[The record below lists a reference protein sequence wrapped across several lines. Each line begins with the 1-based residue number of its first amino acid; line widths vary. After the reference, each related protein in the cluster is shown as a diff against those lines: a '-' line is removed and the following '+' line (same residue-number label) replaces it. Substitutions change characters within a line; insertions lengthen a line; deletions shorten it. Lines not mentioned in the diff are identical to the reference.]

1 MSSVA
6 GQASDGWWQSRLS
19 PFVRGFDPSGYAA
32 VRDEMAA
39 ARAAGVDILP
49 LKGSTIQA
57 LAPHVLE
64 AVVAG
69 AHTNMHGHARGLPE
83 LRAAIS
89 RKLSARNGIVADP
102 EREILVTGGSKHALH
117 MLLMT
122 LLEPG
127 DEVVFPTPAYTYWG
141 SVRLAHGKP
150 VAVLMR
156 EADGYRWDPEAI
168 EAAVTPRTRVLL
180 LCAPMIPTG
189 YVPTAEDLLA
199 MGEIAERH
207 DLVIVMDEAHENLV
221 FDGRRHVSAASLGAL
236 RERTVTLFSMTKAHN
251 LTGYRI
257 GYLVG
262 NAALIDQVAKMV
274 EWSVLLNPY
283 LPQLAAKAV
292 LEGPQDWLEDM
303 IRLAERNRNVVS
315 AVLDELEGVSHVR
328 PAGGMYHFINV
339 RGTGLTD
346 LELYRRLLREHGIPT
361 EPGWISGEAGH
372 LRLTALGSPEAVV
385 DELAHRLRIAW
396 QKL

>member
-1 MSSVA
+1 VA
-6 GQASDGWWQSRLS
+6 PSD
-19 PFVRGFDPSGYAA
+19 A
-32 VRDEMAA
+32 VYTCPMHPQIQQIGPGSCPICGMA
-39 ARAAGVDILP
+39 LEP
-49 LKGSTIQA
+49 LVITGEE
-57 LAPHVLE
+57 E
-64 AVVAG
+64 A
-69 AHTNMHGHARGLPE
+69 NPE
-83 LRAAIS
+83 L
-89 RKLSARNGIVADP
+89 AD
-102 EREILVTGGSKHALH
+102 
-117 MLLMT
+117 MT
-122 LLEPG
+122 RR
-127 DEVVFPTPAYTYWG
+127 FWA
-141 SVRLAHGKP
+141 S
-150 VAVLMR
+150 
-156 EADGYRWDPEAI
+156 
-168 EAAVTPRTRVLL
+168 RVLTTPL
-180 LCAPMIPTG
+180 L
-189 YVPTAEDLLA
+189 LLA

-315 AVLDELEGVSHVR
+315 AALDELEGVSHVR

>member
-1 MSSVA
+1 MSGVA

-19 PFVRGFDPSGYAA
+19 PFVRGFDPSGYAT

-89 RKLSARNGIVADP
+89 RKLSARNSIVADP

-251 LTGYRI
+251 PTGYRI

-262 NAALIDQVAKMV
+262 TAALIDQVA
-274 EWSVLLNPY
+274 
-283 LPQLAAKAV
+283 
-292 LEGPQDWLEDM
+292 QDWLEDM

-315 AVLDELEGVSHVR
+315 AALDELEGVSHVR